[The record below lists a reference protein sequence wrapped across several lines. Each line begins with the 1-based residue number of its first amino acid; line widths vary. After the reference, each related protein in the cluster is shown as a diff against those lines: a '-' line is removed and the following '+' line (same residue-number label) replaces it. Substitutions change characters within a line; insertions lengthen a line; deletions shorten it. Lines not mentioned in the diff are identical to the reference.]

1 MAEENKT
8 WWFGRLK
15 IIMFAKDTS
24 DTGLFKKIY
33 STNIYGYFTK

>member
-15 IIMFAKDTS
+15 IILFAKDTS
-24 DTGLFKKIY
+24 DTGKLKK